1 MFAESSL
8 AWIIIYLPSAI
19 NFQYFLTHCE
29 VTQKVGLGPIRLPL
43 KVSVKLS
50 SSLTPVDNPCVIA
63 WVAVLKLTCRKDHG
77 HEWPEVVR
85 SGLSG
90 MIPLNQMCGAEVQPC
105 HPSPSWAMLFTS
117 FVVQTIFSQFLL
129 CFLPATPLCTCHY
142 RCCSLCPPYTSLTH
156 VRHTHTTWNPNTK
169 PRT

>member
-29 VTQKVGLGPIRLPL
+29 VTQKVGLGPIHLPL

-63 WVAVLKLTCRKDHG
+63 
-77 HEWPEVVR
+77 
-85 SGLSG
+85 
-90 MIPLNQMCGAEVQPC
+90 
-105 HPSPSWAMLFTS
+105 
-117 FVVQTIFSQFLL
+117 
-129 CFLPATPLCTCHY
+129 
-142 RCCSLCPPYTSLTH
+142 
-156 VRHTHTTWNPNTK
+156 
-169 PRT
+169 

>member
-29 VTQKVGLGPIRLPL
+29 GTQKVGLGPVHLPL

-63 WVAVLKLTCRKDHG
+63 
-77 HEWPEVVR
+77 
-85 SGLSG
+85 
-90 MIPLNQMCGAEVQPC
+90 
-105 HPSPSWAMLFTS
+105 
-117 FVVQTIFSQFLL
+117 
-129 CFLPATPLCTCHY
+129 
-142 RCCSLCPPYTSLTH
+142 
-156 VRHTHTTWNPNTK
+156 
-169 PRT
+169 